1 MRAQTD
7 FLLLSYRQ
15 RWRILSHLQVSM
27 SLPPTTFND
36 LAAKIS
42 KIFLKFHP
50 FYVNVARK
58 LLAFSKLCKR
68 SSEELRKY
76 NVRICFHYRL
86 TSFRIYFYV
95 SLLFTV
101 KRNSMVVRLNSGLSR
116 TNITAT
122 AMHIDSKDIFMAPH
136 HLNSIV
142 PCCIT

>member
-1 MRAQTD
+1 
-7 FLLLSYRQ
+7 
-15 RWRILSHLQVSM
+15 M

-36 LAAKIS
+36 LAAKNVEDIPKVS
-42 KIFLKFHP
+42 TFLCECCEKIAHS
-50 FYVNVARK
+50 
-58 LLAFSKLCKR
+58 FSKLCKR

-122 AMHIDSKDIFMAPH
+122 AMHVVSKDIFMAPH

-142 PCCIT
+142 PCCST